1 MTLTSMTLTH
11 NTKFIGEIILM
22 FVQKTLSYLSGI
34 AALDLEL
41 VDLGLSNVS
50 TLLSLLQL
58 MLNLPA
64 LGQVSIGL
72 FLLLYMKL
80 SAIKTEKRN
89 KSQCKVAN
97 IFLYSKGRKILT
109 ASSACLL

>member
-1 MTLTSMTLTH
+1 
-11 NTKFIGEIILM
+11 M

-34 AALDLEL
+34 AALNLEL

-50 TLLSLLQL
+50 TLLGLLQL

>member
-1 MTLTSMTLTH
+1 MTLTFS
-11 NTKFIGEIILM
+11 KFIREIIIFLH
-22 FVQKTLSYLSGI
+22 KTLSHLSAI
-34 AALDLEL
+34 AALGPEF

>member
-1 MTLTSMTLTH
+1 MTLTFS
-11 NTKFIGEIILM
+11 KFIREIIIFLH
-22 FVQKTLSYLSGI
+22 KTLSHLSAI
-34 AALDLEL
+34 AALGPEL

-80 SAIKTEKRN
+80 SAINTEKQN
-89 KSQCKVAN
+89 KSQCEVAKVAD
-97 IFLYSKGRKILT
+97 IFLYTKGRIILT